1 VRHVDRLIGGALAEL
16 GDVVGDLLGLSFGDL
31 RHDGF
36 PSVLV
41 TAVGRTALCCSTID
55 GDHAALQQEDE
66 GTETKYYEI

>member
-16 GDVVGDLLGLSFGDL
+16 GDVVGGFLGLSLGDL

-41 TAVGRTALCCSTID
+41 GAGGRTALCCSASTID
-55 GDHAALQQEDE
+55 GDHAALQQEDR
-66 GTETKYYEI
+66 GK